1 MESEDMLNWKIVLGL
16 AFLVADSLPAAT
28 QEFFSY
34 TCADGSQLAAAFVP
48 QSKSAFLQL
57 DGKSLTLPQRISA
70 SGARY
75 KKNGVTLWIKGKEAQ
90 LKRPK
95 KRWTTCKTG

>member
-1 MESEDMLNWKIVLGL
+1 VTHYKLGL
-16 AFLVADSLPAAT
+16 LAVICMGLASPASA
-28 QEFFSY
+28 QKFFNY
-34 TCADGSQLAAAFVP
+34 TCADGSQVAAAFVP
-48 QSKSAFLQL
+48 QSKSAYLQL

-75 KKNGVTLWIKGKEAQ
+75 RKSGVTFWIKGNEAQ

-95 KRWTTCKTG
+95 KMWTTCKTS

>member
-1 MESEDMLNWKIVLGL
+1 MRLRIFGFVFAVLMLGGL
-16 AFLVADSLPAAT
+16 SFPASA
-28 QEFFSY
+28 QKFFNY

-48 QSKSAFLQL
+48 QSKSAHLQL
-57 DGKSLTLPQRISA
+57 DGKSMTLPQRISA

-75 KKNGVTLWIKGKEAQ
+75 KKSGVTFWIKGNEAQ

-95 KRWTTCKTG
+95 KKWTTCKTS

>member
-1 MESEDMLNWKIVLGL
+1 VTYCKLGL
-16 AFLVADSLPAAT
+16 LAAICVGLSSPAAA
-28 QEFFSY
+28 QKFFNY

-48 QSKSAFLQL
+48 HSKSAFVQL

-75 KKNGVTLWIKGKEAQ
+75 KKNGVTFWIKGNEAQ

-95 KRWTTCKTG
+95 KKWTTCKTG